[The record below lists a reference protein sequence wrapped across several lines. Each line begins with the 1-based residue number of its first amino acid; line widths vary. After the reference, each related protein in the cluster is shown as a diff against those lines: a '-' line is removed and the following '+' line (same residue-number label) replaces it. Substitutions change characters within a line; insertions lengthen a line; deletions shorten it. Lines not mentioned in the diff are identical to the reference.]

1 MESPVSTPAATDSPD
16 HVEPAFREVALPA
29 RMWIPCLGFPPGA
42 DPSARPV
49 QALIGRGQSLVDRPS
64 PQRHAALAP
73 SEGKIAGVESACL
86 LSDRDVCA
94 IAFDPAGN
102 SITPAPAARSPRDLP
117 FSGWID
123 RLRQLGVW
131 ADRWTSPDLL
141 DQLHACLRRPIDTII
156 CNILDLDPALPL
168 QALVAGQWPREVVAG
183 VSTLAS
189 LTGAGRAWLAVPSN
203 LHASAWSALRS
214 ALNDTDVRL
223 VPLRNDF
230 PRANPVLLI
239 HELNERPIRP
249 GQLPPEH
256 GVLLLD
262 AAAALAAGRCFL
274 DDEPMLTVPLAI
286 LDHATSRAHYLMAPI
301 GVKLRDLLPMLGM
314 SAEGVRLYSGTPLR
328 QEVLT
333 GDCVVGGGELTIYR
347 FLLDPDVIPD
357 PCIRCAWCVEA
368 CPVGIQPAGL
378 LDAAQRNDHALAIE
392 YGLDS
397 CIECGICS
405 YVCPSELPLLKG
417 IRKLRK

>member
-1 MESPVSTPAATDSPD
+1 MK
-16 HVEPAFREVALPA
+16 
-29 RMWIPCLGFPPGA
+29 
-42 DPSARPV
+42 
-49 QALIGRGQSLVDRPS
+49 RGQSLVDRPS

-73 SEGKIAGVESACL
+73 SDGRVVGVETACL
-86 LSDRDVCA
+86 LADRDVCA
-94 IAFDPAGN
+94 IAFDPAVDG
-102 SITPAPAARSPRDLP
+102 TKPAPATRSRRDLP

-141 DQLHACLRRPIDTII
+141 DQLHVCLRRPIDTIV

-168 QALVAGQWPREVVAG
+168 QALIAGHWPREVVAG

-203 LHASAWSALRS
+203 LDASAWAALRS
-214 ALNDTDVRL
+214 AVGGTDVRL

-239 HELNERPIRP
+239 RELNERPIRP

-274 DDEPMLTVPLAI
+274 HEEPMLTVPLAI
-286 LDHATSRAHYLMAPI
+286 LDHATARAHYLVAPV
-301 GVKLRDLLPMLGM
+301 GAKLRDLLPELGL
-314 SAEGVRLYSGTPLR
+314 SAKASDCFPARRCGRNRSPATASWEEGNS
-328 QEVLT
+328 QSIAS
-333 GDCVVGGGELTIYR
+333 CW
-347 FLLDPDVIPD
+347 IPT
-357 PCIRCAWCVEA
+357 
-368 CPVGIQPAGL
+368 
-378 LDAAQRNDHALAIE
+378 
-392 YGLDS
+392 
-397 CIECGICS
+397 
-405 YVCPSELPLLKG
+405 
-417 IRKLRK
+417 